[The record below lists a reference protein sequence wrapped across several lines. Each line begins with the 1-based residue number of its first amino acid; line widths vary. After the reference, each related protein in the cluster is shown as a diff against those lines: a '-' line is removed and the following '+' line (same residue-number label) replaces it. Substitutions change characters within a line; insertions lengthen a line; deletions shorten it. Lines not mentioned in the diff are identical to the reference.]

1 VRRATNKTRAQA
13 RHGVWSLPSRSLIVL
28 GYVVAGIGAV
38 CLLLGA
44 ALLAGAVAVAVVVRG
59 LARPLALRAAARVSA
74 PSAAAAGRP
83 AAAEPVPV
91 KSAPR
96 LAG

>member
-1 VRRATNKTRAQA
+1 MRRGTNSTRAQA
-13 RHGVWSLPSRSLIVL
+13 RHSVWSLCSRLLIML
-28 GYVVAGIGAV
+28 GYVAAGIGAV

-59 LARPLALRAAARVSA
+59 LARPVALRVAARVSV
-74 PSAAAAGRP
+74 PAAAADGRP

>member
-1 VRRATNKTRAQA
+1 LDRALSRVTNKTRAQA
-13 RHGVWSLPSRSLIVL
+13 PHGVWSLCSRLLILL
-28 GYVVAGIGAV
+28 GYVAAGIGAV

-59 LARPLALRAAARVSA
+59 LARPLALRVAARVSV
-74 PSAAAAGRP
+74 PAAAAD
-83 AAAEPVPV
+83 AAEPVPV